1 MLAMQKE
8 RNGLPLD
15 VYRLLDHIP
24 TEYLRDLAI
33 DMAWAALIA
42 PRRPDALHQV
52 VVEWE
57 ATLEEIRL
65 AGDDLPNIQRARQE
79 VESGLGMTPDE
90 LRIYLESDER

>member
-1 MLAMQKE
+1 M
-8 RNGLPLD
+8 
-15 VYRLLDHIP
+15 
-24 TEYLRDLAI
+24 RDLAL

-65 AGDDLPNIQRARQE
+65 AGDDLPDIQRARQE
-79 VESGLGMTPDE
+79 AKSGIGMTPDE
-90 LRIYLESDER
+90 LRIYYGISPCLPVSPAPLLTE